1 MKKKTV
7 IFIASDLRSGSTLL
21 DQVLSNHRQIESVG
35 ELRNLQYYITRSPKA
50 GSNRN
55 WCCRCGETVAHCSFW
70 SDVDACFQRKW
81 GAALKNTDTAA
92 RVCHLNIVNIFLT
105 ILIASVPKGLKIR
118 LNNLLYGRYFDRDIA
133 ENLYRVFG
141 SVADVTQKTVFVD
154 SSKRP
159 EQLYALQNV
168 GSEEYT
174 IKIIHLLRDG
184 RAVSFSALKRSEEAG
199 IGSNFFKT
207 MVTWIV
213 TNMMIRNLKVF
224 FERKNVISVKY
235 EDLCLDPDAVV
246 KSICQQFEMPYQPE
260 MTTSFGDIKHNIGG
274 TPHQFT
280 KRTNIVLDERW
291 KKGLSVKQKALFFV
305 FGRIVNRSFGYRT

>member
-7 IFIASDLRSGSTLL
+7 VFIASDLRSGSTLL

-35 ELRNLQYYITRSPKA
+35 ELRNLQHYITRSPKA

-55 WCCRCGETVAHCSFW
+55 WRCRCGETVDNCPFW

-81 GAALKNTDTAA
+81 GVALKNTGTAA
-92 RVCHLNIVNIFLT
+92 RVCHLNIVNILLT

-118 LNNLLYGRYFDRDIA
+118 LNNLLYGRYSDRDMA

-141 SVADVTQKTVFVD
+141 AIADVTQKTVFVD

-159 EQLYALQNV
+159 EQLYALQSV

-246 KSICQQFEMPYQPE
+246 NSICRQFEMPYHSE
-260 MTTSFGDIKHNIGG
+260 MTTSFRDIKHNVGG

-291 KKGLSVKQKALFFV
+291 KQGLSVKQKALFFV
-305 FGRIVNRSFGYRT
+305 FGRIVNRSFGYWT